1 VCVCVCVLGEGE
13 GVNSPAAAP
22 MIQRLLGYRAR
33 TSASDATV
41 GRFFLGGGG
50 MGEMGMAYLI
60 VKAKSKAVCWAGNLK
75 KKISPY
81 STARVKQ
88 NAHIN
93 SKNKMLTL

>member
-1 VCVCVCVLGEGE
+1 MC
-13 GVNSPAAAP
+13 
-22 MIQRLLGYRAR
+22 
-33 TSASDATV
+33 
-41 GRFFLGGGG
+41 
-50 MGEMGMAYLI
+50 EMGMAYLI